1 MIEFYREYPV
11 KDIKMNSS
19 IANYWILYLYRG
31 VEDYDID
38 YMKEVWRIAKDSED
52 NGNNVILEEMQYD
65 PRRRLWDQEIDK
77 ISELEND
84 LKLNDLDSFIF
95 LISSNI
101 LDRKAYEK
109 ELAYS
114 LKCAPDYPGKYK
126 RLIGEMYVDLT

>member
-1 MIEFYREYPV
+1 M
-11 KDIKMNSS
+11 DSS
-19 IANYWILYLYRG
+19 IVKRWILYLYRG
-31 VEDYDID
+31 IEDYDIN

-52 NGNNVILEEMQYD
+52 NRNNVILEEMQYD

-84 LKLNDLDSFIF
+84 LKLNDLDSFLF

-114 LKCAPDYPGKYK
+114 LKCAPDYPDKHK
-126 RLIGEMYVDLT
+126 RLIGEMYVDLTQHLKVQ